1 MQIKVAKTAGFCFGV
16 RNALSVTEAEI
27 AKRQNAAAAAG
38 AISGQTDGS
47 VEISA
52 SGTGRL
58 CTLGPLIHNEDVI
71 HKLEEQGVTVLQ
83 EPEKVRQGDRVII
96 RAHGVGKDVYRKL
109 AERGAEIIDA
119 TCPFVSKIQKI
130 AEKESALG
138 NTLLILGNPA
148 HPEVIGIQ
156 GWASRPC
163 LFMQSPED
171 EIPEEIRQNPE
182 REFVIAEQTTFKTE
196 NFKKIVDDFK
206 KLRYNYRVYP
216 TICSATA
223 SHQREARELSAE
235 SDMMIV
241 VGGVHSSNTKKLVE
255 ICEEHC
261 PVVCFAEN
269 AEGVLNYLRTHPDI
283 REKIHTGLIQ
293 QIGVTAGASTP
304 NYILQEVVNVMS
316 ENFGEML
323 QEDLKDMH
331 PEVHPGDVVKG
342 IAVQVTDNEITLDIG
357 YKADATM
364 YKDEYTTDNSVNLR
378 EAVKVGDE
386 IPVIVAKIG
395 DPDVLVS
402 HKRYLQNQAYF
413 ELEEAYKNH
422 QVLTGTVTE
431 TMDNGV
437 VAAYKN
443 YRVFI
448 PASLLD
454 IHKIDPKTL
463 EGQEISFRIIRLQR
477 RRNRIMGDRRSVRF
491 DERNAKREETLAKIE
506 VGARMEGTIKT
517 LMSYCAFVDLGG
529 IDGMLHISEMSW
541 GPIRNPNQLFTVG
554 QKVMVMIKSF
564 DPETRKISLTAKLPE
579 TNPWNNAEEKYAVGS
594 LVEGKVVRF
603 TDFGAFVELEQ
614 GLDGLIHISRL
625 SDHFVKHPSEV
636 LEINQ
641 PVVVKVIDLNP
652 EQKRVSLS
660 LRDAVAEEEI
670 PEEGYEEAPE
680 GEYVEEYQEE
690 EIPADEAVEE
700 APEETSE
707 Q

>member
-1 MQIKVAKTAGFCFGV
+1 MQVKVAKTAGFCFGV
-16 RNALSVTEAEI
+16 RNAMSVTEAEI
-27 AKRQNAAAAAG
+27 AKRQAAVNAG
-38 AISGQTDGS
+38 GQENVS
-47 VEISA
+47 
-52 SGTGRL
+52 GRL
-58 CTLGPLIHNEDVI
+58 CTLGPLIHNADVI
-71 HKLEEQGVTVLQ
+71 RRLEEQGVVVLE
-83 EPEKVRQGDRVII
+83 EPEEAEPGDRVII
-96 RAHGVGKDVYRKL
+96 RAHGVGKAVYAKL

-130 AEKESALG
+130 AEKESAED
-138 NTLLILGNPA
+138 NHLLILGNPD

-163 LFMQSPED
+163 LFMQSPDD
-171 EIPEEIRQNPE
+171 EIPEEIRQNPD
-182 REFVIAEQTTFKTE
+182 RKIVIAEQTTFKTE
-196 NFKKIVDDFK
+196 NFKKIVEKFK
-206 KLRYNYRVYP
+206 KLRYNLYVYP

-223 SHQREARELSAE
+223 SHQKEAAELSAE

-241 VGGVHSSNTKKLVE
+241 VGGVHSSNTRKLAE

-261 PVVCFAEN
+261 PAVCFAEN
-269 AEGVLNYLRTHPDI
+269 AEGVQEYLRTHPDI
-283 REKIHTGLIQ
+283 REKIQSGTIQ
-293 QIGVTAGASTP
+293 HIGVTAGASTP
-304 NYILQEVVNVMS
+304 NYILQEVVNIMS

-323 QEDLKDMH
+323 QEDLKDLH

-342 IAVQVTDNEITLDIG
+342 IVVQVTDNEITLDIG

-364 YKDEYTTDNSVNLR
+364 YKDEYSADSGINLK
-378 EAVKVGDE
+378 ETVKVGDE

-422 QVLTGTVTE
+422 QVLSGTVSE

-477 RRNRIMGDRRSVRF
+477 RRNRIMGDRRSVCF

-554 QKVMVMIKSF
+554 QKVQVMIKSF

-579 TNPWNNAEEKYAVGS
+579 TNPWNNAEEKYAIGS

-641 PVVVKVIDLNP
+641 NVVVKVIDLNP
-652 EQKRVSLS
+652 EQKRISLS
-660 LRDAVAEEEI
+660 LRDAVAEEEV
-670 PEEGYEEAPE
+670 PEEEVPEE
-680 GEYVEEYQEE
+680 EYVKDVQEE
-690 EIPADEAVEE
+690 EIPAEETVEE
-700 APEETSE
+700 APAEEAAPEETAE

>member
-1 MQIKVAKTAGFCFGV
+1 M
-16 RNALSVTEAEI
+16 TEAEI
-27 AKRQNAAAAAG
+27 AKRQDAVKAG
-38 AISGQTDGS
+38 GQENIS
-47 VEISA
+47 
-52 SGTGRL
+52 GRL
-58 CTLGPLIHNEDVI
+58 CTLGPLIHNADVI
-71 HKLEEQGVTVLQ
+71 RRLEEQGVVVLDA
-83 EPEKVRQGDRVII
+83 PEEALPGDRVII
-96 RAHGVGKDVYRKL
+96 RAHGVGKAVYEKL
-109 AERGAEIIDA
+109 EERGAKIIDA

-130 AEKESALG
+130 AEKESAAG
-138 NTLLILGNPA
+138 NTLLILGNPN

-156 GWASRPC
+156 GWAGRPC
-163 LFMQSPED
+163 LFMQSPDD
-171 EIPEEIRQNPE
+171 EIPEEIRKNPGQKI
-182 REFVIAEQTTFKTE
+182 VIAEQTTFKIE
-196 NFKKIVDDFK
+196 NFKKIVEKFK
-206 KLRYNYRVYP
+206 ELRYNLCVYP

-223 SHQREARELSAE
+223 SHQKEAEELASE
-235 SDMMIV
+235 SDLMIV
-241 VGGVHSSNTKKLVE
+241 VGGVHSSNTRKLAE

-261 PVVCFAEN
+261 PAVCFAEN
-269 AEGVLNYLRTHPDI
+269 AEGVQEYLRTHPDI
-283 REKIHTGLIQ
+283 REKIQSGTIQ
-293 QIGVTAGASTP
+293 RIGVTAGASTP
-304 NYILQEVVNVMS
+304 NYILQEVVNIMS

-323 QEDLKDMH
+323 QEDLKDLH

-342 IAVQVTDNEITLDIG
+342 IVVQVTDNEITLDIG

-364 YKDEYTTDNSVNLR
+364 YKDEYSADSGINLK
-378 EAVKVGDE
+378 ETVKVGDE

-422 QVLTGTVTE
+422 QVLSGTVSE
-431 TMDNGV
+431 TMDNGI

-477 RRNRIMGDRRSVRF
+477 RRNRIMGDRRSVCF
-491 DERNAKREETLAKIE
+491 DERNARREETLAKIE

-517 LMSYCAFVDLGG
+517 LMNYCAFVDLGG

-554 QKVMVMIKSF
+554 QKVQVMIKSF

-579 TNPWNNAEEKYAVGS
+579 TNPWNNAEEKYAIGS

-641 PVVVKVIDLNP
+641 NVVVKVIDLNP
-652 EQKRVSLS
+652 EQKRISLS
-660 LRDAVAEEEI
+660 LRDAVAEEEV
-670 PEEGYEEAPE
+670 PEE
-680 GEYVEEYQEE
+680 EYVEEEVQEE
-690 EIPADEAVEE
+690 EIPAEEITEEAPAEEE
-700 APEETSE
+700 APEETVE